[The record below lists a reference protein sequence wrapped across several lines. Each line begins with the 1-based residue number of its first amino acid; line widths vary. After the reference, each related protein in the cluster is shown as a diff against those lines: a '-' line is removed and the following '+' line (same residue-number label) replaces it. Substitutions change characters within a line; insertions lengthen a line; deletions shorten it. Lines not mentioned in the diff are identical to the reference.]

1 MKKNL
6 PSLTGIILLLFFYT
20 ATGDLFSQTS
30 GTFSFSV
37 TTTAPSGS
45 YGTENLLAIWIENS
59 GTAFIKTKI
68 KYLSGE
74 LDHMATWVAK
84 SGQNVVDA
92 TTGPTRTGHGTVTFL
107 WNGTDINSTLVPDGT
122 YNVWL
127 EMAWDKLS
135 APNSGKAVNSFS
147 FTKGASVFNST
158 PANTAN
164 FLSLVLNWT
173 PLTTGVEGMLESKD
187 INVYPNPTSGILTL
201 DFKNPEKECLIKIIN
216 ETGGTEYTEKISD
229 VQAGT
234 KTLDLSRLQ
243 KGNYYCILHF
253 PAKDIVFTIILVK

>member
-1 MKKNL
+1 MKIFL
-6 PSLTGIILLLFFYT
+6 PGLTGIILLLFFFT
-20 ATGDLFSQTS
+20 TTGDIFSQTS

-59 GTAFIKTKI
+59 ATAFIKTKI

-74 LDHMATWVAK
+74 LDHMTTWVGK

-107 WNGTDINSTLVPDGT
+107 WNGTAVNGTLVPDGT

-127 EMAWDKLS
+127 EMAWDKLT
-135 APNSGKAVNSFS
+135 APNNGKAVNSFS

-158 PANTAN
+158 PASTAN
-164 FLSLVLNWT
+164 FLSLALNWT

-187 INVYPNPTSGILTL
+187 INVYPNPTSGIINL
-201 DFKNPEKECLIKIIN
+201 DFKNPGKECLIKIIN
-216 ETGGTEYTEKISD
+216 EAGKIEYTEKISD

-243 KGNYYCILHF
+243 NGSYYCILRF
-253 PAKDIVFTIILVK
+253 PEKDIVFTIIIVK